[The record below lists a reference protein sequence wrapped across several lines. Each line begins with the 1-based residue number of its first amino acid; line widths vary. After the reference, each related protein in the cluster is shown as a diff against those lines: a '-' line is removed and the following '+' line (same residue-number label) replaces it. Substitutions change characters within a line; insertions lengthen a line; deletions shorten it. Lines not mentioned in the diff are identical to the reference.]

1 MWINRCVSPLLGTFT
16 GKTWPHGAD
25 RDGAAASRL
34 APPGDHGD
42 RADSGAWQ
50 SGGPVCR
57 SRRGTPLLGHVTGKT
72 WPHAV
77 RSEMAAPLTVNA
89 PVRVH
94 RNPEAPY
101 ADQ

>member
-1 MWINRCVSPLLGTFT
+1 
-16 GKTWPHGAD
+16 
-25 RDGAAASRL
+25 
-34 APPGDHGD
+34 
-42 RADSGAWQ
+42 
-50 SGGPVCR
+50 
-57 SRRGTPLLGHVTGKT
+57 LGHFTGKT

-89 PVRVH
+89 PIRVH